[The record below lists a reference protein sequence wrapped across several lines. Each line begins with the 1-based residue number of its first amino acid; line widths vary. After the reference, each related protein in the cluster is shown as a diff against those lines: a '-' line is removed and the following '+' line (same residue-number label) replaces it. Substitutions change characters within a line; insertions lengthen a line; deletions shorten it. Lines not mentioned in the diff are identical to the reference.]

1 MILSRSDTYL
11 EVESLRDFFGG
22 VELGERF
29 CRVDGE
35 GTKLRRNVFR
45 IPMTTNMPTISG
57 SITRTEGPLMTINAT
72 AIPSK
77 TPVDPRRRWSTLIKS
92 S

>member
-22 VELGERF
+22 VDLGERF

-45 IPMTTNMPTISG
+45 IPMTTNMPTIMGDNSY
-57 SITRTEGPLMTINAT
+57 RGPLMTINAT

-77 TPVDPRRRWSTLIKS
+77 TPVGPRRRYTLIKS